1 MNGSAPV
8 FEHPGCDTATG
19 FPMSSYTSLRVGG
32 RAGLVV
38 FPRNPEALAGAL
50 RALAA
55 RGEPFAVLGG
65 GTNTI
70 VRDED
75 LPYAVVSTSRLKG
88 FHMSPDGS
96 VFALAGAPLA
106 AVMNGSA
113 RLGLGGLEFAAG
125 IPGTVGGAVFMNAGT
140 DGGEVCDVLESVS
153 VWMDGRAREI
163 GAREL
168 DSRYRNGGVPPG
180 ATVLSARLRLVPG
193 KDPARLRAAI
203 RERLA
208 SRKATQPVC
217 EANTGSVFKNPRH
230 IPAGRLLEELGMKS
244 VSAGGAG
251 FSEVHANFIVNKGGA
266 TAADVLKLIDAAR
279 GRALAERGI
288 ILETEVC
295 VI

>member
-1 MNGSAPV
+1 MSGSVPA
-8 FEHPGCDTATG
+8 FEYPGCDTASG
-19 FPMSSYTSLRVGG
+19 FPMSSYTSIRVGG

-38 FPRNPEALAGAL
+38 FPRTPEALAGAL
-50 RALAA
+50 SALSA

-70 VRDED
+70 VRDEG
-75 LPYAVVSTSRLKG
+75 PPCAVVSTSRLKG
-88 FHMSPDGS
+88 FQISPGGS

-106 AVMNGSA
+106 AVMNGAA

-125 IPGTVGGAVFMNAGT
+125 IPGTVGGAVCMNAGT
-140 DGGEVCDVLESVS
+140 DGGEVCDVLESVT
-153 VWMDGRAREI
+153 VWTGGREREM

-168 DSRYRNGGVPPG
+168 RPRYRDGGVPPG
-180 ATVLSARLRLVPG
+180 ATVLSARLRLAAG
-193 KDPARLRAAI
+193 NDPARLRAAI

-217 EANTGSVFKNPRH
+217 EANTGSVFKNPRL

-244 VSAGGAG
+244 VSEGGAS

-279 GRALAERGI
+279 RRALAERGI
-288 ILETEVC
+288 TLETEVC